1 MSRSCSTTSILLRVP
16 NRPHKTKLSSFSLKG
31 SIASASYLVMA
42 NRLDLLETLRR
53 MAKTVSQV
61 QRKMRK
67 PRRSIKRMRM
77 PLRVCAAGLSFLLN
91 SSRQSV
97 HIWSISR
104 YKSTSI
110 GTSRRLSP
118 PRRADPTLKL
128 SPTTIFSACNKI

>member
-16 NRPHKTKLSSFSLKG
+16 NRPLKTKLSSFSLKG
-31 SIASASYLVMA
+31 YTGSASYLVMA

-61 QRKMRK
+61 QRKMLK

-110 GTSRRLSP
+110 GTSRRRSP

-128 SPTTIFSACNKI
+128 SPTTISSACNKI